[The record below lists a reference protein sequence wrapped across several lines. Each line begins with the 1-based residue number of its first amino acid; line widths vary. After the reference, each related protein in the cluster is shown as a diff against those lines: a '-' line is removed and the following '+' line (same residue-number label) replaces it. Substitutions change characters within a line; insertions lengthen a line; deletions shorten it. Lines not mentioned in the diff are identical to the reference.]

1 MNNATA
7 MCPIRPFTSAD
18 TQSCTAILA
27 LAGRGAFGPVAGSAA
42 FTAATQGED
51 ILVAERG
58 GIVTGFAAV
67 HTGDAP
73 EYFLHHLYVHPA
85 HSGRGIGTQLLA
97 AVVARFGPH
106 LSLKTQLANTGARRL
121 YARAGWIE
129 DDGDGG
135 VDAMGAWIRVR
146 YQAGAPVR

>member
-1 MNNATA
+1 MPPPTIWSFTPAD
-7 MCPIRPFTSAD
+7 TSAGA
-18 TQSCTAILA
+18 TLGAG
-27 LAGRGAFGPVAGSAA
+27 AGRGASGPGADRAA
-42 FTAATQGED
+42 FTAATQDED
-51 ILVAERG
+51 LLVAERD
-58 GIVTGFAAV
+58 GIVRGFAAV

-106 LSLKTQLANTGARRL
+106 LSLKTQLANTGARRF

-129 DDGDGG
+129 GAADSG
-135 VDAMGAWIRVR
+135 VDLLGAWLRVR
-146 YQAGAPVR
+146 YRAGPGK